1 MGEGNRKMRIKEY
14 KDSCKGCDISREIE
28 KKPGGIIDLEGD
40 WILNHYAGDEGF
52 LGWMALQPRFH
63 RMKFTDFTDDEAKAL
78 GKNIQNINTALC
90 EYWSIHFP
98 EDPVEKLYVVCFH
111 ESEEYHIH
119 IHLIPRTKELG
130 GEDPTA
136 YMAWKTFKR
145 TEKEPFPQEYR
156 ITIKDPSGGLIEDQK
171 VVDLMSSLKGFL
183 LKKSAK

>member
-1 MGEGNRKMRIKEY
+1 MRIKEY

-40 WILNHYAGDEGF
+40 WILNHFAGDGVF

-78 GKNIQNINTALC
+78 GKNIQNINMALC

-98 EDPVEKLYVVCFH
+98 KDPIEKLYVVCFH

-119 IHLIPRTKELG
+119 IHLIPRSKELG
-130 GEDPTA
+130 GEDPTK
-136 YMAWKTFKR
+136 YMAWKTFER
-145 TEKEPFPQEYR
+145 TKKDRFPQQYR
-156 ITIKDPSGGLIEDQK
+156 IMIKDQCGNWIKDKK
-171 VVDLMSSLKGFL
+171 VVALMTYLKGYL
-183 LKKSAK
+183 WKISTK

>member
-1 MGEGNRKMRIKEY
+1 MRIKEY

-40 WILNHYAGDEGF
+40 WILNHFAGDGVF

-78 GKNIQNINTALC
+78 GKNIQNINMALC
-90 EYWSIHFP
+90 EYWSMHFP
-98 EDPVEKLYVVCFH
+98 KDPIEKLYVVCFH

-119 IHLIPRTKELG
+119 IHLIPRSKELG
-130 GEDPTA
+130 GKDPTA
-136 YMAWKTFKR
+136 YMAWKTFERTDKR
-145 TEKEPFPQEYR
+145 PFPQEYR
-156 ITIKDPSGGLIEDQK
+156 IMIKDPSGSLIEDQK
-171 VVDLMSSLKGFL
+171 VVDLMKSLKGFL